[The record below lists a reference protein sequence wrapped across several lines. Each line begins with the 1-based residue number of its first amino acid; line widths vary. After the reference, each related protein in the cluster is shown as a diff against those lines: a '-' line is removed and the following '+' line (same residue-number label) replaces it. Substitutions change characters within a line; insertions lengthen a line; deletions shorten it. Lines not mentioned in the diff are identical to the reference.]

1 MDVRPIRTRRLEL
14 VAFEPQAIRYLIAC
28 DRAAAET
35 AQGLTLPDEFP
46 TEDELHGFLPI
57 QLKRMEAEP
66 DKRSWMARLILT
78 ETKEVAGHCGFHGPP
93 KTIGRAEIGYTV
105 FNKFRGQ
112 GFAKEAARALAE
124 WAFEQGEAVVYA
136 SVSPNNAPSL
146 AVVKS
151 LGFQQIGVQEDEVDG
166 LELVFTL
173 RRASST

>member
-1 MDVRPIRTRRLEL
+1 MEVRPIRTKRLAL
-14 VAFEPQAIRYLIAC
+14 VALEPDTIRHLIAG
-28 DRAAAET
+28 DRAAAER
-35 AQGLTLPDEFP
+35 AQGLALPAELP
-46 TEDELHGFLPI
+46 TEDDLQGFLPI

-66 DKRSWMARLILT
+66 EQRAWMARLMLT

-105 FNKFRGQ
+105 FKDFRGQ

-124 WAFEQGEAVVYA
+124 WAFEQGEEDVYA

-151 LGFQQIGVQEDEVDG
+151 LGFRQVGVQEDEVDG

-173 RRASST
+173 RAPSP